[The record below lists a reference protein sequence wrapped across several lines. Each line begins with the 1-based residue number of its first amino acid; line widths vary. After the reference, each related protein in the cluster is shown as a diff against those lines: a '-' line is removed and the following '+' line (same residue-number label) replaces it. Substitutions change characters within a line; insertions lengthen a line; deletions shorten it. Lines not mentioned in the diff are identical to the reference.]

1 MSDARHIPV
10 LMREVV
16 DALQPRDG
24 GRYVDG
30 TFGAG
35 GYTTAMLDRADCQ
48 VIAIDRDP
56 DAIGAG
62 RALAER
68 YAPRLRLIEGRFGDM
83 ADLLSAEGVDDVDGV
98 ALDLGVSSMQFDQ
111 ADRGFS
117 FRASG
122 PLDMRMEKNGPSAA
136 DLVNDADEAELADI
150 IFRYGE
156 ERRSRRVARAI
167 VEARKHKRIETT
179 GELAEIVRRAVGPQG
194 RDESDPAT
202 RTFQALR
209 IAVND
214 ELGELERGLAAAEQV
229 LAPGGRLAVVSFHS
243 LEDRAVKEFVRA
255 RAGRTPGPSRHAP
268 PRADA
273 EAAKL
278 RDLTRKPV
286 LPSAAEI
293 AANPRARSARLRVAE
308 KDWGPRMIHRGL
320 VFWSIAAVATAIG
333 LFTVKYKVADLEEKI
348 DRTNQKIVESQQATH
363 ILRVEWAHL
372 NEAERIEKLA
382 IKHLKLEP
390 ASIKQVVRLDSL
402 KPPADSTAPATRS
415 TTPFPPTNGQ
425 RRPLVE
431 LARWWSRRSGGRQP
445 LAGLRTPSRAYDRT
459 LDAPSTGQNPRA
471 GYSGSGWRRPERR
484 SLH

>member
-1 MSDARHIPV
+1 MSERPTPTRHVPV
-10 LMREVV
+10 LLAEVV

-48 VIAIDRDP
+48 VFAIDRDP

-83 ADLLSAEGVDDVDGV
+83 VDLLSAEGVDDVDGV
-98 ALDLGVSSMQFDQ
+98 TLDLGVSSMQFDQ
-111 ADRGFS
+111 AERGFS

-122 PLDMRMEKNGPSAA
+122 PLDMRMEKNGSSAA
-136 DLVNDADEAELADI
+136 DLVNEADEAELADI

-167 VEARKHKRIETT
+167 VEARKQKRIETT

-273 EAAKL
+273 KPAEL

-286 LPSAAEI
+286 LPSDAET
-293 AANPRARSARLRVAE
+293 ARNPRARSARLRVAE
-308 KDWGPRMIHRGL
+308 KMAND
-320 VFWSIAAVATAIG
+320 
-333 LFTVKYKVADLEEKI
+333 
-348 DRTNQKIVESQQATH
+348 Q
-363 ILRVEWAHL
+363 
-372 NEAERIEKLA
+372 
-382 IKHLKLEP
+382 
-390 ASIKQVVRLDSL
+390 
-402 KPPADSTAPATRS
+402 
-415 TTPFPPTNGQ
+415 
-425 RRPLVE
+425 
-431 LARWWSRRSGGRQP
+431 GGR
-445 LAGLRTPSRAYDRT
+445 A
-459 LDAPSTGQNPRA
+459 
-471 GYSGSGWRRPERR
+471 
-484 SLH
+484 

>member
-1 MSDARHIPV
+1 MSERPVSPRHVPV
-10 LMREVV
+10 LLNEVV

-35 GYTTAMLDRADCQ
+35 GYTAALLDRADCR

-56 DAIGAG
+56 DAIEAG
-62 RALAER
+62 RGLAER

-83 ADLLSAEGVDDVDGV
+83 TDLLSAEGVEDVDGV

-111 ADRGFS
+111 GSRGFS

-122 PLDMRMEKNGPSAA
+122 PLDMRMERRGRSAA

-150 IFRYGE
+150 IWRYGE

-167 VEARKHKRIETT
+167 VEARRAKPIETT

-214 ELGELERGLAAAEQV
+214 ELGELERGLVAAEQV

-255 RAGRTPGPSRHAP
+255 RSGRTPSPSRHAP
-268 PRADA
+268 PA
-273 EAAKL
+273 ERPVASL

-293 AANPRARSARLRVAE
+293 AANPRSRSARLRVAE
-308 KDWGPRMIHRGL
+308 KR
-320 VFWSIAAVATAIG
+320 
-333 LFTVKYKVADLEEKI
+333 
-348 DRTNQKIVESQQATH
+348 
-363 ILRVEWAHL
+363 
-372 NEAERIEKLA
+372 
-382 IKHLKLEP
+382 
-390 ASIKQVVRLDSL
+390 
-402 KPPADSTAPATRS
+402 PAD
-415 TTPFPPTNGQ
+415 
-425 RRPLVE
+425 
-431 LARWWSRRSGGRQP
+431 GGR
-445 LAGLRTPSRAYDRT
+445 A
-459 LDAPSTGQNPRA
+459 
-471 GYSGSGWRRPERR
+471 
-484 SLH
+484 

>member
-1 MSDARHIPV
+1 MNARHVPV
-10 LMREVV
+10 LLKEVV

-56 DAIGAG
+56 DAVGAG

-83 ADLLSAEGVDDVDGV
+83 AELLSAEGVDDVDGV

-111 ADRGFS
+111 AERGFS
-117 FRASG
+117 FRSSG
-122 PLDMRMEKNGPSAA
+122 PLDMRMEKNGQSAA
-136 DLVNDADEAELADI
+136 DLVNEADEAELADI

-167 VEARKHKRIETT
+167 VEARKTKRIETT
-179 GELAEIVRRAVGPQG
+179 GELAEIVRHAVGPQG

-243 LEDRAVKEFVRA
+243 LEDRAVKEFVRG

-273 EAAKL
+273 EPAKL
-278 RDLTRKPV
+278 RDLSRKPV
-286 LPSAAEI
+286 LPQADEI

-308 KDWGPRMIHRGL
+308 K
-320 VFWSIAAVATAIG
+320 IA
-333 LFTVKYKVADLEEKI
+333 
-348 DRTNQKIVESQQATH
+348 DRQ
-363 ILRVEWAHL
+363 
-372 NEAERIEKLA
+372 
-382 IKHLKLEP
+382 
-390 ASIKQVVRLDSL
+390 
-402 KPPADSTAPATRS
+402 
-415 TTPFPPTNGQ
+415 
-425 RRPLVE
+425 
-431 LARWWSRRSGGRQP
+431 GGR
-445 LAGLRTPSRAYDRT
+445 A
-459 LDAPSTGQNPRA
+459 
-471 GYSGSGWRRPERR
+471 
-484 SLH
+484 

>member
-1 MSDARHIPV
+1 MAFRSEILIKLDKKGRVLLPAAFRDELPADDRGAFVLYHSPNLQGVVNGNSRAGFDAMLDRLRAEALGPKGALKVALDDEAFDPAGYLSASARTIAMEPDGRFSLPAEFAERARDFRRRDAGRQGRQVPAVESGPLAGPPRFRSRQDGRLRARPRGRRRMSDARHIPV
-10 LMREVV
+10 LLSEVV

-35 GYTTAMLDRADCQ
+35 GYTAAMLDRADCQ

-136 DLVNDADEAELADI
+136 DLVNEADEAELADI

-308 KDWGPRMIHRGL
+308 K
-320 VFWSIAAVATAIG
+320 IA
-333 LFTVKYKVADLEEKI
+333 
-348 DRTNQKIVESQQATH
+348 
-363 ILRVEWAHL
+363 
-372 NEAERIEKLA
+372 NE
-382 IKHLKLEP
+382 
-390 ASIKQVVRLDSL
+390 Q
-402 KPPADSTAPATRS
+402 
-415 TTPFPPTNGQ
+415 
-425 RRPLVE
+425 
-431 LARWWSRRSGGRQP
+431 GGR
-445 LAGLRTPSRAYDRT
+445 A
-459 LDAPSTGQNPRA
+459 
-471 GYSGSGWRRPERR
+471 
-484 SLH
+484 

>member
-1 MSDARHIPV
+1 MSAARHVSTRHIPV
-10 LMREVV
+10 MAQEVV

-24 GRYVDG
+24 GRYLDG

-35 GYTTAMLDRADCQ
+35 GYTAAMLDRADCQ

-56 DAIGAG
+56 DAIAAG
-62 RALAER
+62 QALAER

-83 ADLLSAEGVDDVDGV
+83 AELLQAEGVDEVDGV

-122 PLDMRMEKNGPSAA
+122 PLDMRMEKSGASAA
-136 DLVNDADEAELADI
+136 DLVNEGEEGELADI
-150 IFRYGE
+150 IWRYGE

-167 VEARKHKRIETT
+167 VEARRAKRIDTT

-268 PRADA
+268 PS
-273 EAAKL
+273 AAGHATTL
-278 RDLTRKPV
+278 RDLSRKPV
-286 LPSAAEI
+286 LPSEAEV

-308 KDWGPRMIHRGL
+308 KLGPREG
-320 VFWSIAAVATAIG
+320 SSG
-333 LFTVKYKVADLEEKI
+333 
-348 DRTNQKIVESQQATH
+348 NS
-363 ILRVEWAHL
+363 
-372 NEAERIEKLA
+372 
-382 IKHLKLEP
+382 
-390 ASIKQVVRLDSL
+390 
-402 KPPADSTAPATRS
+402 
-415 TTPFPPTNGQ
+415 
-425 RRPLVE
+425 
-431 LARWWSRRSGGRQP
+431 SGGR
-445 LAGLRTPSRAYDRT
+445 A
-459 LDAPSTGQNPRA
+459 
-471 GYSGSGWRRPERR
+471 
-484 SLH
+484 